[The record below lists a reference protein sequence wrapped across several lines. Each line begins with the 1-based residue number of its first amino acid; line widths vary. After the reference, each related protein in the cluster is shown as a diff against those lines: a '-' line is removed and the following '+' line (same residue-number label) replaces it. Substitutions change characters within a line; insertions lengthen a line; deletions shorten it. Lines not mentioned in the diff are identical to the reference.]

1 MANEIT
7 RRYGSQGVVGLSLH
21 PGGIMTELG
30 RHIDPK
36 EIEELGGEAMI
47 KTFKSPQQGAATT
60 VWAAVSP
67 HFEKVENTGRYL
79 ADVGEGPP
87 QKADSEMGGPIY
99 APHAYDEEGAKAL
112 WKISCE
118 VTGVAAE

>member
-7 RRYGSQGVVGLSLH
+7 RRYGSQNVVGLSLH

-30 RHIDPK
+30 RHIDMK
-36 EIEELGGEAMI
+36 EIEDLGGEAMT
-47 KTFKSPQQGAATT
+47 KSFKSPQQGAATT

-87 QKADSEMGGPIY
+87 QDGQSEMGGPVY
-99 APHAYDEEGAKAL
+99 APHAYDPEGEKAL

-118 VTGVAAE
+118 VTGVKDE

>member
-1 MANEIT
+1 MANEIS
-7 RRYGSQGVVGLSLH
+7 RRYSSQGVEGLSLH

-30 RHIDPK
+30 RHIDPA
-36 EIEELGGEAMI
+36 EIEALGGEAMM

-67 HFEKVENTGRYL
+67 HFEKAENGGRYL
-79 ADVGEGPP
+79 SDVGEAGVMTE
-87 QKADSEMGGPIY
+87 KSEMGGPVY
-99 APHAYDEEGAKAL
+99 AAHAYDPEGEKAL

-118 VTGVAAE
+118 VTGVKDE